1 MIKLKKGKTP
11 QLKIKI
17 TCVLKLYR
25 EGSMGS
31 MIEKVQF
38 KEPRKYKQ
46 NRQEAWDI
54 ISYNNLCI
62 TAVPEKRGENIFAR
76 VILEKFPG
84 LMKNHQSTYTQNQ

>member
-1 MIKLKKGKTP
+1 
-11 QLKIKI
+11 
-17 TCVLKLYR
+17 
-25 EGSMGS
+25 MGS

-46 NRQEAWDI
+46 NHQEAWDI

-76 VILEKFPG
+76 VILENFPG